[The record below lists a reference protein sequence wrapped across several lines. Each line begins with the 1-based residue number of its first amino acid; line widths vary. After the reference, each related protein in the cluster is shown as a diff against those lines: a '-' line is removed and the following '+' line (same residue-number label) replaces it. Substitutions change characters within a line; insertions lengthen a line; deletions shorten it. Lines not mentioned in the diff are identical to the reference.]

1 MRFQDIKHSY
11 EGYPIDAWDA
21 LQILEELPVVRGS
34 HAYAVAY
41 RSTIGDIYEWLRNQ
55 CVDKHGELVTLP
67 FPILRGDL
75 LARCK
80 NAALVNVHLI
90 TAAPVGSIERERA
103 QAQADAYADAHD
115 LFREEL

>member
-41 RSTIGDIYEWLRNQ
+41 RSTIGDIYQWIRNQ
-55 CVDKHGELVTLP
+55 CVDRQGELVTLP

-75 LARCK
+75 LPGCK
-80 NAALVNVHLI
+80 NVAPFSVYSL
-90 TAAPVGSIERERA
+90 TAPTVESLEA
-103 QAQADAYADAHD
+103 
-115 LFREEL
+115 